1 MASYYKNVANMLGI
15 ELGEIFKINDTR
27 NEYVAYYRF
36 TTEGIEQAGNADDEE
51 IYWNL
56 SDSCLLN
63 DLICGKTAKIIKL
76 PQKPKNGEKYFV
88 SDLLNSDLTHEYIW
102 RDDEFDQ
109 NMHDRG
115 LVFKT
120 KEEAIKLSYNLLV
133 TIKHI
138 RKSDS
143 IGDTCR

>member
-1 MASYYKNVANMLGI
+1 MASYYKNVANMLGV

-63 DLICGKTAKIIKL
+63 DLICGKTTQIAKL
-76 PQKPKNGEKYFV
+76 PQKPKNGEMYYVPAFEV
-88 SDLLNSDLTHEYIW
+88 EDLYTEYVW
-102 RDDEFDQ
+102 RND
-109 NMHDRG
+109 NTDRACYERNV
-115 LVFKT
+115 VFKT
-120 KEEAIKLSYNLLV
+120 SEEAVEVAKRMLAMLKESEN
-133 TIKHI
+133 
-138 RKSDS
+138 
-143 IGDTCR
+143 